1 MTMTPVAGQRK
12 SLKDLK
18 VGRNAQPQWPD
29 KVKFAD
35 MADNPDNPRD
45 ALRDL
50 EGLAATIKE
59 SGILQDLV
67 LVPRESWLTAHPG
80 HDKPIEDGGIGDK
93 PFVILIG
100 HRRRHAGEL
109 AGLDEAPVKVRE
121 DMAGASRRN
130 ALIENVQRDD
140 LSPLEEAHAIRDLM
154 AEENLSQGK
163 AAALLGKSGAWV
175 SFRLAL
181 LGLRPELQQA
191 LIKGDL
197 KLEDARRIGRLPHG
211 QQIWPEPDPEPDLGL
226 PPPATAPK
234 TEPLSQPESEP
245 APAPG
250 SPTAYPKPERP
261 APASSGGEGATPP
274 SPGPQPVPPENAGSL
289 TALGRGEPPQE
300 EISLN
305 EALRLEGAA
314 NMVSDQRALRQVAHR
329 HPKKAHAI
337 LKILEDAV
345 ATLRKGLTDD
355 M

>member
-1 MTMTPVAGQRK
+1 MTMTPTAGQRRN
-12 SLKDLK
+12 LRDLK
-18 VGRNAQPQWPD
+18 VGHRVKDWPD

-67 LVPRESWLTAHPG
+67 LVPRENWLAAHPK
-80 HDKPIEDGGIGDK
+80 HDKPIKDGGIGDK

-121 DMAGASRRN
+121 DVAAASRRN

-154 AEENLSQGK
+154 AEEGLSQGK

-175 SFRLAL
+175 SFRMAL
-181 LGLRPELQQA
+181 LGLRPDLQQA

-197 KLEDARRIGRLPHG
+197 KLEDARRLGRLPHD
-211 QQIWPEPDPEPDLGL
+211 QQIWPEPEPDPELDLDPGL
-226 PPPATAPK
+226 PSPATTPK
-234 TEPLSQPESEP
+234 TEPLSPAASDAGRAERSGSSPRTDPQPTP
-245 APAPG
+245 AKDVEQPAQADRGG
-250 SPTAYPKPERP
+250 SPRDE
-261 APASSGGEGATPP
+261 
-274 SPGPQPVPPENAGSL
+274 V
-289 TALGRGEPPQE
+289 
-300 EISLN
+300 SLN

-314 NMVSDQRALRQVAHR
+314 NVVGDQRALRQVAR
-329 HPKKAHAI
+329 QHPVKARAI
-337 LKILEDAV
+337 LKVLEEAV
-345 ATLRKGLTDD
+345 AALRKGLVDD
-355 M
+355 A

>member
-1 MTMTPVAGQRK
+1 MSVAMSGKRT
-12 SLKDLK
+12 SLASLR
-18 VGRNAQPQWPD
+18 VGNVSEPSKPKWPD

-35 MADNPDNPRD
+35 MADNPGNPRD

-67 LVPRESWLTAHPG
+67 IVPRENWLAAHPD
-80 HDKPIEDGGIGDK
+80 HDKPINEGGIGDK

-121 DMAGASRRN
+121 DVAAASRRN

-140 LSPLEEAHAIRDLM
+140 LSPLEEANAIRDLM

-197 KLEDARRIGRLPHG
+197 KLEDARRLGRLRHD
-211 QQIWPEPDPEPDLGL
+211 QQIWPDPEPDPDL
-226 PPPATAPK
+226 PSPAAAPI
-234 TEPLSQPESEP
+234 TEPFSQPEVASDLGP
-245 APAPG
+245 PVPH
-250 SPTAYPKPERP
+250 PKPERT
-261 APASSGGEGATPP
+261 APASSGDGRTTPP
-274 SPGPQPVPPENAGSL
+274 SPQPVPPENTEPL
-289 TALGRGEPPQE
+289 TTPSRGEPLHE
-300 EISLN
+300 VSLN

-314 NMVSDQRALRQVAHR
+314 NMVSDQRALRQMTHR
-329 HPKKAHAI
+329 HPAKARAI

-345 ATLRKGLTDD
+345 ATLRKGLADNK
-355 M
+355 